1 MKVISVD
8 PEVMSGAPCFV
19 GTRVPIK
26 SLFDYIA
33 SGHPLSDFYQD
44 FPSVSPQQVA
54 ELLRQMPVILERL
67 PAAASIAS

>member
-8 PEVMSGAPCFV
+8 PEIMSGAPCFV

-26 SLFDYIA
+26 ALFDYLA
-33 SGHPLSDFYQD
+33 NGHPLADFYVD
-44 FPSVSPQQVA
+44 FPSVTPQQVT
-54 ELLRQMPVILERL
+54 ELLRQMPLIVQRL